1 LTPEYRSQDGSG
13 ARLITGIAGDQSRKP
28 HHSFRGLYPQS
39 ISVFWAQA
47 GFMYKLLD
55 YRHLTRLNRAVIIMA
70 HAQEPERTTSY

>member
-1 LTPEYRSQDGSG
+1 MIR
-13 ARLITGIAGDQSRKP
+13 
-28 HHSFRGLYPQS
+28 
-39 ISVFWAQA
+39 AQA